1 MLDDTPTS
9 VLTPAMNHIPT
20 LSYSDSL
27 VLDVLGALVVHGIY
41 KQLEV
46 EPANLEATFLLLI
59 GVPAAPC
66 YFLADHIESML
77 LSIVITYGL
86 FYVTLISSIVFY
98 RISPLH
104 PLAKYPGPLLLKV
117 SKFVGI
123 YYTLN
128 GKQYTYFKSLHD
140 KYGPFVRTGPNEL
153 SAADVEAIPPIL
165 GLNGMRRGPLFSASI
180 QPGTTPS
187 LVALRNVD
195 LHNERRKLW
204 NHGFTSASIKELQ
217 PAVESRVLELVEELS
232 RRVSPSIEGKENSLD
247 LALWL
252 SNFTYDFMG
261 DMVFGG
267 GLGLMQSND
276 GGGIRAVI
284 EGNLKVL
291 GTLGQIPWISS
302 LVHKLSVVPK
312 EQRNFQEFVNQRY
325 TMRKEQGSTKRDLFH
340 YITNEEG
347 LEKIKVSQDQA
358 MNDILIAVV
367 GGADTASTV
376 LSGLFFYLLSDPP
389 VLVRLKE
396 EVDSEFPVTEGEPF
410 DAVKLARMPY
420 LNAVIDEALR
430 LQPAISTILQRSP
443 LEGSG
448 GKFVAGRFVPEST
461 VVYVPPYVLHR
472 DPRYFSPFPDSFIPE
487 RWIDDSNKF
496 TTNTSAFIPFS
507 TGPANCVGKNL
518 ALLEMRMVVAAI
530 VQKFDI
536 KFTAD
541 YDPRK
546 WDEELQEFLVMSVGK
561 LPVVLNLRQ

>member
-1 MLDDTPTS
+1 
-9 VLTPAMNHIPT
+9 MNHIST

-46 EPANLEATFLLLI
+46 EPANLVATFLLLI
-59 GVPAAPC
+59 GVPAVPC
-66 YFLADHIESML
+66 YFLADHMGSML

-86 FYVTLISSIVFY
+86 FYAVLILSIVLY

-104 PLAKYPGPLLLKV
+104 PLAEYPGPLFLKA
-117 SKFVGI
+117 SKFAGI
-123 YYTLN
+123 YYALN
-128 GKQYTYFKSLHD
+128 GKQYVYFKSLHD
-140 KYGPFVRTGPNEL
+140 KYGPFVRTGPNEI
-153 SAADVEAIPPIL
+153 SAADVEAIPSVL
-165 GLNGMRRGPLFSASI
+165 GLNGMRKGPLWSAI
-180 QPGTTPS
+180 DQPGTTPN
-187 LVALRNVD
+187 LAALRNVD

-204 NHGFTSASIKELQ
+204 NHGFTSASIRELQ
-217 PAVESRVLELVEELS
+217 PTVESRVLELMEELS
-232 RRVSPSIEGKENSLD
+232 KRVSPSIEGRENSLD

-284 EGNLKVL
+284 EGNLKAL
-291 GTLGQIPWISS
+291 GIQGQIPWIAS

-312 EQRNFQEFVNQRY
+312 EQRNFQKFAFQRY
-325 TMRKEQGSTKRDLFH
+325 VMRKEQGSTKRDLFH

-347 LEKIKVSQDQA
+347 LEKIKVSQDQS
-358 MNDILIAVV
+358 MNDIIIAIAA
-367 GGADTASTV
+367 GADTTSTV
-376 LSGLFFYLLSDPP
+376 LSGLFFYLLSDMPAFE
-389 VLVRLKE
+389 RLKG
-396 EVDSEFPVTEGEPF
+396 EVESEFPVTEGGPF

-420 LNAVIDEALR
+420 LNAVINEALR
-430 LQPAISTILQRSP
+430 LQPAVPTVLQRSP

-461 VVYVPPYVLHR
+461 AVYVPPYVLHR

-487 RWIDDSNKF
+487 RWIDCDSKF

-536 KFTAD
+536 RFAAD
-541 YDPRK
+541 YDPQK
-546 WDEELQEFLVMSVGK
+546 WDEELQAFMAMSVGK
-561 LPVVLNLRQ
+561 LPVALNPRR